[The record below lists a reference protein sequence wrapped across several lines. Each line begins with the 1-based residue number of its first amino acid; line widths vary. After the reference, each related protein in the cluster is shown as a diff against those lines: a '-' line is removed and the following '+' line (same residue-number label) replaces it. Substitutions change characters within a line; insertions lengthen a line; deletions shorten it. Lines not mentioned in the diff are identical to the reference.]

1 MITKAGRT
9 REPEFE
15 EENMEMKFRQNSDEE
30 EAPQQDQRRS
40 ISREKL
46 TLEGSNVSRNRNY
59 RRCIFSWFLFV
70 HNSQI
75 FY

>member
-1 MITKAGRT
+1 MEK
-9 REPEFE
+9 
-15 EENMEMKFRQNSDEE
+15 NMEMKFRQNSDEE

-59 RRCIFSWFLFV
+59 RR
-70 HNSQI
+70 
-75 FY
+75 